1 MAGIHLPS
9 EEEEQYWIHAQG
21 DRQDYFEAH
30 DVLRP
35 KDTTANDVP
44 ESDNETVR
52 GLDEEAHQHD
62 SPTSLTGKWNVFL
75 KPVEIDDV
83 WDCVTGLVKENEIY
97 AAKVSTKY
105 GRKQENRENH
115 VIVVYTPNYFDK
127 DDVFRVRELL
137 RNKCG
142 VDETLYYKPD
152 IYTRKGIYAD
162 TAQEMGLPGA
172 SRYSG

>member
-44 ESDNETVR
+44 ESDNEAVQE
-52 GLDEEAHQHD
+52 LDEETLQQD

-75 KPVEIDDV
+75 KPAEIDGV
-83 WDCVTGLVKENEIY
+83 WDCVTGLSKRTRSTLQRYRRNMVANKKIEITMSSSSTRPTT
-97 AAKVSTKY
+97 STKTMSF
-105 GRKQENRENH
+105 ESA
-115 VIVVYTPNYFDK
+115 NYC
-127 DDVFRVRELL
+127 EISA
-137 RNKCG
+137 G
-142 VDETLYYKPD
+142 
-152 IYTRKGIYAD
+152 
-162 TAQEMGLPGA
+162 
-172 SRYSG
+172 